1 MWIVDGN
8 VKQQRPFLTC
18 VHRLVSIMNEGETR
32 QAIPI
37 STLLIP
43 IIVRQLE
50 SGKHFDKSKLLSDHF
65 AMFSIEI

>member
-1 MWIVDGN
+1 
-8 VKQQRPFLTC
+8 
-18 VHRLVSIMNEGETR
+18 MNEGETR